1 MKKVIIAVLVLA
13 ALAAIVGLSLRGAGR
28 DKGTK
33 VYVEEARSQSLGQV
47 VKASGAI
54 DPRIKVNISAHV
66 IGKIERL
73 YVEEGDRIEKGQ
85 PFLTLEKEAYIAER
99 DRWAAQ
105 LRRNQ
110 TDIRQAEVSLA
121 DARLKLDRAR
131 RLQGEGIVTREQL
144 ESAELSFASAEL
156 HLEDARD
163 AVRQTQANVEKARD
177 DLSKTTI
184 FAPLSGRV
192 VALNAEEGEVVVSGT
207 MNNAASVIGTIA
219 DLSEILANV
228 DVDETE
234 IVSVR
239 PGQRASIRVDAL
251 PDRVYHG
258 RVVKIGSSGFSK
270 PAQPDVT
277 FFDVEIL
284 LDDPSED
291 LRPEMSLRA
300 EIETRP
306 AASTLAVPIQ
316 AVVQRERKAG
326 DKSGNRA
333 GGEVRSASS
342 NGAAVPEDD
351 GEIKVVYV
359 VENGRAHERPVRTG
373 VSDETHVEI
382 LEGLKPGEK
391 VVTGPFRSLRDL
403 EDDVAVK
410 VTTADEED
418 KKKKDKKD
426 DEGEAEANVEVE

>member
-13 ALAAIVGLSLRGAGR
+13 ALAAIVGLSMRGAGR
-28 DKGTK
+28 DKGAK

-110 TDIRQAEVSLA
+110 TEIRQAEVSLA

-144 ESAELSFASAEL
+144 ESAELAYASAEL

-163 AVRQTQANVEKARD
+163 AVRQTQANVDKARD
-177 DLSKTTI
+177 DLGKTTI

-239 PGQRASIRVDAL
+239 PGQRATIRVDAL

-284 LDDPSED
+284 LDNPSED

-326 DKSGNRA
+326 DKT
-333 GGEVRSASS
+333 EVRSASADAP
-342 NGAAVPEDD
+342 AAPDD
-351 GEIKVVYV
+351 DESEIKVVYV
-359 VENGRAHERPVRTG
+359 VEDGKVRERPVRTG
-373 VSDETHVEI
+373 VSDETRVEI
-382 LEGLKPGEK
+382 LEGVKPGDK

-403 EDDVAVK
+403 KDGAAVRVTTPDEDEKDRKDKQDGEDDAEVSV
-410 VTTADEED
+410 
-418 KKKKDKKD
+418 
-426 DEGEAEANVEVE
+426 EAG

>member
-13 ALAAIVGLSLRGAGR
+13 ALAAIIALSVRGTGR

-33 VYVEEARSQSLGQV
+33 VYVEEARNQSLGQL

-105 LRRNQ
+105 FRRNQ
-110 TDIRQAEVSLA
+110 TEVRQAEVSLA
-121 DARLKLDRAR
+121 DSRLKLERAR
-131 RLQGEGIVTREQL
+131 RLQEEGIVTREQL
-144 ESAELSFASAEL
+144 ESAELAYASAEL
-156 HLEDARD
+156 HLEDARE
-163 AVRQTQANVEKARD
+163 AVRQTQANVEKSRD
-177 DLSKTTI
+177 DLGKTTI

-239 PGQRASIRVDAL
+239 PGQRATIRVDAL

-284 LDDPSED
+284 LDNPSED

-316 AVVQRERKAG
+316 AVVQRERKT
-326 DKSGNRA
+326 
-333 GGEVRSASS
+333 EVRSASS
-342 NGAAVPEDD
+342 EGVAAPAENDDEDD

-359 VENGRAHERPVRTG
+359 VENGKAVERPVRTG
-373 VSDETHVEI
+373 ISNETRVEI
-382 LEGLKPGEK
+382 LGGLKPGEK

-403 EDDVAVK
+403 KDGTAVRITTPDEDDK
-410 VTTADEED
+410 NRKKNGTDGESED
-418 KKKKDKKD
+418 DAEVRV
-426 DEGEAEANVEVE
+426 EGG

>member
-13 ALAAIVGLSLRGAGR
+13 ALAAIVALSMRGAGR
-28 DKGTK
+28 DKGTR
-33 VYVEEARSQSLGQV
+33 VYVEEARNQSLGQV

-85 PFLTLEKEAYIAER
+85 PFLTLEKEAYTAER

-105 LRRNQ
+105 LRRNE
-110 TDIRQAEVSLA
+110 TDVRQAEVSLA
-121 DARLKLDRAR
+121 DARLKLERAR

-144 ESAELSFASAEL
+144 ESAELAYASAEL
-156 HLEDARD
+156 RLEDARE
-163 AVRQTQANVEKARD
+163 AVQQTRANLEKARD
-177 DLSKTTI
+177 DLGKTTI
-184 FAPLSGRV
+184 YAPLAGRV

-234 IVSVR
+234 IVNVK
-239 PGQRASIRVDAL
+239 PGQQATIRVDAL

-300 EIETRP
+300 QIQTRP
-306 AASTLAVPIQ
+306 VASTLAVPIQ
-316 AVVQRERKAG
+316 AVVQRERKEG
-326 DKSGNRA
+326 
-333 GGEVRSASS
+333 GGEVQSASAEAV
-342 NGAAVPEDD
+342 AAPDEEAESEV
-351 GEIKVVYV
+351 KVVYV
-359 VENGRAHERPVRTG
+359 IENGKAVERPVRTG
-373 VSDETHVEI
+373 ISDETRVEI
-382 LEGLKPGEK
+382 LGGLKPGEK

-403 EDDVAVK
+403 KDGTAVR
-410 VTTADEED
+410 VTTPDEDGKD
-418 KKKKDKKD
+418 KKKNEQG
-426 DEGEAEANVEVE
+426 DEGEDDADVSVEAG

>member
-1 MKKVIIAVLVLA
+1 MKKIIIVVLVLA
-13 ALAAIVGLSLRGAGR
+13 ALAAIVGLSMRGAGR

-110 TDIRQAEVSLA
+110 TEIRQAEVSLA

-144 ESAELSFASAEL
+144 ESAELAYASAEL
-156 HLEDARD
+156 NLEDARD

-239 PGQRASIRVDAL
+239 PGQRATIRVDAL

-284 LDDPSED
+284 LDAPSED

-326 DKSGNRA
+326 E
-333 GGEVRSASS
+333 EVRSASAD
-342 NGAAVPEDD
+342 GAAAPDD
-351 GEIKVVYV
+351 EGENKVVYV
-359 VENGRAHERPVRTG
+359 VEDGKARERVVRTG
-373 VSDETHVEI
+373 VSDETRVEI

-403 EDDVAVK
+403 KDDMAVQ
-410 VTTADEED
+410 VTTPDEED
-418 KKKKDKKD
+418 KNKKDKKQ
-426 DEGEAEANVEVE
+426 DEGEAEASVEVG

>member
-1 MKKVIIAVLVLA
+1 LKKIIIVVLVLA
-13 ALAAIVGLSLRGAGR
+13 ALAAIVGLSMRGAGR

-110 TDIRQAEVSLA
+110 TEIRQAEVSLA

-144 ESAELSFASAEL
+144 ESAELAYASAEL
-156 HLEDARD
+156 NLEDARD

-239 PGQRASIRVDAL
+239 PGQRATIRVDAL

-284 LDDPSED
+284 LDAPSED

-326 DKSGNRA
+326 E
-333 GGEVRSASS
+333 EVRSASAD
-342 NGAAVPEDD
+342 GAAAPDD
-351 GEIKVVYV
+351 EGENKVVYV
-359 VENGRAHERPVRTG
+359 VEDGKARERVVRTG
-373 VSDETHVEI
+373 VSDETRVEI

-403 EDDVAVK
+403 KDDMAVQ
-410 VTTADEED
+410 VTTPDEED
-418 KKKKDKKD
+418 KNKKDKKQ
-426 DEGEAEANVEVE
+426 DEGEAEASVEVG